1 MRRIRRHA
9 RAFITTALTLAL
21 LTLAGCGGPAIAP
34 GSTLVLTLEGDYA
47 EGADAPLLARFLGAG
62 EQSLLGL
69 YSALRKA
76 ELDPRIVRVVV
87 RVRGLGIGWGKAQ
100 EVRAAI
106 ARVKAAGKDTVAVLE
121 TEGFGAG
128 GYYVASAAERV
139 VATPASRSPLLGLAA
154 EHLFFAGTFE
164 KLGVMVEYERAG
176 DYKSAVEPF
185 TAEKM
190 SDASREMTN
199 ALLDSTEAAF
209 ANDVAAARGLE
220 PAAVR
225 ALVDEAPSSAQ
236 ELLAAKL
243 VDEIAYYEDVVED
256 ARVVEQQDWAA
267 VDVESLGVEPQATF
281 ALISGAGMVITGQG
295 DITASGTRVMAADTF
310 VDAVHEAVEDADVKA
325 LLVRIDSPGG
335 SPLASDL
342 MWRALRDA
350 RAAGKPVVV
359 SMSDVAAS
367 GGYYVASAAD
377 TIVSH
382 PTTLTGSIGVFVIRP
397 SLGGLLQKAGVT
409 VETMQRGARADLL
422 FGSQPLTAGAREVLR
437 KDVEGVYE
445 QFVARV
451 AEGRGLE
458 PDAVKKV
465 GGGRVWTGAQALEIG
480 LVDELGGLY
489 EAAVAAK
496 KAVGIAPEAP
506 VSLKTFPA
514 QKTLA
519 QQIGELLFGARAA
532 SAGPLDALPR
542 ELRDLHT
549 LLTALPVG
557 APLLVSPSVVVL
569 H

>member
-1 MRRIRRHA
+1 MRCLRRD
-9 RAFITTALTLAL
+9 AFALAL
-21 LTLAGCGGPAIAP
+21 ATAALFALSGCGGGPSIEP
-34 GSTLVLTLEGDYA
+34 GSTLVLTLEGDYV
-47 EGADAPLLARFLGAG
+47 EGADAPLLARFLGGG

-69 YSALRKA
+69 YSAFRKA
-76 ELDPRIVRVVV
+76 ELDPRIARVVL

-100 EVRAAI
+100 ELRASI
-106 ARVKAAGKDTVAVLE
+106 QRVNEAGKETVAVLE

-128 GYYVASAAERV
+128 GYYVASAAKRV

-154 EHLFFAGTFE
+154 EHLFFAGLFE

-190 SDASREMTN
+190 SAASREMSN
-199 ALLDSTEAAF
+199 ALLDSTEASF
-209 ANDVAAARGLE
+209 AADVAAARGLE

-225 ALVDEAPSSAQ
+225 ALVDQAPSSAD

-243 VDEIAYYEDVVED
+243 IDEVAYYEDVVKG
-256 ARVVEQQDWAA
+256 AQLVEQEDWAA
-267 VDVESLGVEPQATF
+267 VDAASLGVKPEATF
-281 ALISGAGMVITGQG
+281 ALISGSGMVVPGKG
-295 DITASGTRVMAADTF
+295 DITATGTRVMAADTF
-310 VDAVHEAVEDADVKA
+310 VEAVHEALEDAEVKA

-350 RAAGKPVVV
+350 REAGKPVIV

-397 SLGGLLQKAGVT
+397 SLGGLLQKVGVT

-422 FGSQPLTAGAREVLR
+422 FGSQPLTEGARAVLR

-496 KAVGIAPEAP
+496 KAVGLAADAP

-519 QQIGELLFGARAA
+519 QQLAELLLGARAQSA
-532 SAGPLDALPR
+532 SPLEALPR

-549 LLTALPVG
+549 LATSLPLG
-557 APLLVSPSVVVL
+557 APLLVPPSVVML
-569 H
+569 R